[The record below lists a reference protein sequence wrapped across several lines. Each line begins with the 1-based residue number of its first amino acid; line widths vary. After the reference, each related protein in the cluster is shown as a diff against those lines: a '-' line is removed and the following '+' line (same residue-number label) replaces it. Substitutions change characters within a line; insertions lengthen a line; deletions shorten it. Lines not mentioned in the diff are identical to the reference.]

1 MYLIL
6 SDRDIKKYM
15 ADNLLKISPLED
27 YQIQPASVDLRLGN
41 SFLVIDPGTEAV
53 SMDEEVTYRSYV
65 QDTFILEPYQFVLAT
80 TMEYISMKE
89 DLTAFVEGR
98 SSIGR
103 MGLFVENA
111 GWVDP
116 GFKGEIT
123 LELYNAS
130 NIPII
135 LQAGRRICQLVFART
150 NTFPEK
156 MYNGKYQGQKG
167 ATGTRIYLDKET
179 LKNRGR

>member
-6 SDRDIKKYM
+6 SDRDIKRYM

-80 TMEYISMKE
+80 TMEYIYE
-89 DLTAFVEGR
+89 RRPTAF
-98 SSIGR
+98 
-103 MGLFVENA
+103 
-111 GWVDP
+111 W
-116 GFKGEIT
+116 
-123 LELYNAS
+123 
-130 NIPII
+130 
-135 LQAGRRICQLVFART
+135 
-150 NTFPEK
+150 
-156 MYNGKYQGQKG
+156 
-167 ATGTRIYLDKET
+167 
-179 LKNRGR
+179 